1 MMLKA
6 LCFLTATAS
15 ADFFQVPL
23 QPGNLAYTQP
33 GAYVSGLPSAA
44 AAPVVVAPYA
54 EVTPPA
60 SSSGSSD
67 MLAAGAVVGMFAV
80 MGYSVGRSTTG
91 ATPAR
96 ARGESLGALAKRAP
110 EDAALRALARRAPE
124 VMMTSIRPGDI
135 GTTRP
140 LGVYDPLGL
149 MTKNPEKYRRFQEL
163 EIKHGRIAMLAVLHV
178 IVTGAGY
185 KWAGYCSYLSF
196 PPLKFEDIPGGTLA
210 SWEALPQAGWAQIV
224 ALIAILDNSLFAQ
237 LPENE
242 PGNVV
247 AGKFGDRIPWVR
259 YQNPQIREY
268 KLNAERNNGRAAMM
282 GIIGMMIHEGLT
294 GNPIFPIE
302 YVPGKFP
309 LIPDVPPLSFLFAG

>member
-1 MMLKA
+1 MSVLI
-6 LCFLTATAS
+6 
-15 ADFFQVPL
+15 
-23 QPGNLAYTQP
+23 
-33 GAYVSGLPSAA
+33 
-44 AAPVVVAPYA
+44 
-54 EVTPPA
+54 
-60 SSSGSSD
+60 SS
-67 MLAAGAVVGMFAV
+67 LAATSFQPAPLLTRA
-80 MGYSVGRSTTG
+80 
-91 ATPAR
+91 ATDGVFMSAI
-96 ARGESLGALAKRAP
+96 S
-110 EDAALRALARRAPE
+110 
-124 VMMTSIRPGDI
+124 PGDI

>member
-1 MMLKA
+1 
-6 LCFLTATAS
+6 
-15 ADFFQVPL
+15 
-23 QPGNLAYTQP
+23 
-33 GAYVSGLPSAA
+33 
-44 AAPVVVAPYA
+44 
-54 EVTPPA
+54 
-60 SSSGSSD
+60 
-67 MLAAGAVVGMFAV
+67 
-80 MGYSVGRSTTG
+80 MG
-91 ATPAR
+91 
-96 ARGESLGALAKRAP
+96 
-110 EDAALRALARRAPE
+110 
-124 VMMTSIRPGDI
+124 
-135 GTTRP
+135 
-140 LGVYDPLGL
+140 
-149 MTKNPEKYRRFQEL
+149 
-163 EIKHGRIAMLAVLHV
+163 
-178 IVTGAGY
+178 GAGY